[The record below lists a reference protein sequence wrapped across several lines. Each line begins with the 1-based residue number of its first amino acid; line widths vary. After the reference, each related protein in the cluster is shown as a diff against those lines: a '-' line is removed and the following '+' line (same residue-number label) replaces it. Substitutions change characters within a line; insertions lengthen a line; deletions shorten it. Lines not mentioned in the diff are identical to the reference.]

1 MEAAAAP
8 RERAPSARPG
18 RPARLL
24 RLSGDDRLVAL
35 VRAGDERAF
44 ETLYDRHHRGVLSFC
59 RHMLGTREEAEDA
72 VQQTFLSAYG
82 ALLESDRPIALRAW
96 LYAIARNRCLS
107 TLRSRREHT
116 ALDVEPSVAGLAAE
130 VEQREDL
137 RQLLRDVAELPD
149 DQRAALVLSELGDLS
164 HDEIGQV
171 IGVPTKKVK
180 ALVFQARESLLASRR
195 ARETPCA
202 EVREQLATLRGGAL
216 RRAHISRHLREC
228 PGCRGYREEVRRQ
241 RAAMAVLLPVVPAV
255 GLKQSTLA
263 AALGGGVGSGALG
276 GAAVVKGT
284 AAKVA
289 IGLVLAGGAVTGGV
303 VGVRQ
308 LMHSPPPPAKA
319 GSEAGAQQRQHDA
332 AAAPRSPASARSSGA
347 AVPVVGRHVRRHHH
361 HHASA
366 PAAAPQA
373 AAAPPVAPG
382 REHRKP
388 AGKRHHGVGPKHR
401 SGTHAPRAHKAP
413 KTPKTHKPARTHK
426 APRPAKPPK
435 PNPTPPPSAPEA
447 QPSASGGT
455 APTPDQGTGAGQTG
469 RGRSN

>member
-1 MEAAAAP
+1 MEAAVAP
-8 RERAPSARPG
+8 RERVPSARPG

-24 RLSGDDRLVAL
+24 RLSGDDRLVTL
-35 VRAGDERAF
+35 VRGGDERAF
-44 ETLYDRHHRGVLSFC
+44 EALYDRHHRGVLSFC

-82 ALLESDRPIALRAW
+82 ALLQSDKPIALRAW

-107 TLRSRREHT
+107 MLRARREHT
-116 ALDVEPSVAGLAAE
+116 MLDVEPSVAGLAAE

-137 RQLLRDVAELPD
+137 RQLLHDVTALPD
-149 DQRAALVLSELGDLS
+149 DQRAALVLAELGDLG

-195 ARETPCA
+195 ARETPCS

-216 RRAHISRHLREC
+216 RRAHISRHLRDC

-263 AALGGGVGSGALG
+263 AALGGGVSSGAVG

-308 LMHSPPPPAKA
+308 LVHSPSPQA
-319 GSEAGAQQRQHDA
+319 GSSAAAKHHAHRATATPAATRSSAASSAGA
-332 AAAPRSPASARSSGA
+332 
-347 AVPVVGRHVRRHHH
+347 
-361 HHASA
+361 A
-366 PAAAPQA
+366 PAAGRHARPHHHQSAAPA
-373 AAAPPVAPG
+373 GAPPAPRAAPPVAKG
-382 REHRKP
+382 HEHKP
-388 AGKRHHGVGPKHR
+388 KAEKHQGIGPKHR
-401 SGTHAPRAHKAP
+401 GRTHAPKTHKAP
-413 KTPKTHKPARTHK
+413 KTS
-426 APRPAKPPK
+426 KPPK
-435 PNPTPPPSAPEA
+435 AHKLPKPVKPHPKPPPTTPEV
-447 QPSASGGT
+447 QPSAAGGT
-455 APTPDQGTGAGQTG
+455 QAAPDQGATDGQSA
-469 RGRSN
+469 RSRSN